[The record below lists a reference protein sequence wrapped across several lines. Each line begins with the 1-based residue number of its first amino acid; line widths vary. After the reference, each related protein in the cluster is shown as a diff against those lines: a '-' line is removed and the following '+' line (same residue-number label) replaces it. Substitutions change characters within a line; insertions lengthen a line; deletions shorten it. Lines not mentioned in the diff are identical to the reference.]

1 MKIKIFNGLIVLASL
16 YVLSYVVNL
25 IFVAANLSAL
35 FIGRTPSLSFASQ
48 LNFAAWGFPIAL
60 AITGAVF
67 LMDAGYISFNSS
79 KK

>member
-1 MKIKIFNGLIVLASL
+1 MKKHVFTLLALSVLYLII
-16 YVLSYVVNL
+16 YVLNIVVILANYSAIIL
-25 IFVAANLSAL
+25 GGVA
-35 FIGRTPSLSFASQ
+35 SLSFASQ
-48 LNFAAWGFPIAL
+48 LNFAAWGFPLAL